1 MAGITLFGF
10 KSQLTDLRFFAGENP
25 SKVVMKFFP
34 VLCYDAQMKGFLE
47 QTPSF
52 DTQLANNGQ
61 VCFQYLSIRVKSE
74 ISDRSK
80 VIEIEYLARDSSSF
94 PAPAGAPRSAFPARS
109 GAHCSS

>member
-34 VLCYDAQMKGFLE
+34 VLLLRCTDERFLE

-61 VCFQYLSIRVKSE
+61 VLLQYLSI
-74 ISDRSK
+74 
-80 VIEIEYLARDSSSF
+80 
-94 PAPAGAPRSAFPARS
+94 PRQE
-109 GAHCSS
+109 